1 MLTIINH
8 KRCIMMC
15 IFLLIMPSIISFGQ
29 DKPQTINCSGRITE
43 ENGTPVIGAYIL
55 QEGTQNGTIS
65 DAYGNFSIMV
75 PSGASL
81 SISCIGYKNLTIAA

>member
-8 KRCIMMC
+8 QRCIMMC

-55 QEGTQNGTIS
+55 Q
-65 DAYGNFSIMV
+65 
-75 PSGASL
+75 
-81 SISCIGYKNLTIAA
+81 